1 MPIPVRRLF
10 ASTVV
15 VSIMLALAAGA
26 PAQAASSPASTLKSL
41 AKKTN
46 ALPSS
51 VVTKKQK
58 AKLRTAASHAS
69 KVAKKKPC
77 SAVSDLSRFRRVLRS
92 VKIKRGSRFA
102 KASAKLAA
110 LGPQSLTA
118 SQKLLADK
126 RTKRCGGGVT
136 PSTSNQAQTSVLKS
150 DENGLTV
157 RVSLPELHFV
167 PETGGGRT
175 WSKLVVDNTDSPGS
189 PGSPGIPT
197 ISNTLGVPDGAAL
210 KVTATNSTSQTVDG
224 VDVFPAQ
231 PEPVDGIS
239 PAPNFQSGP
248 FAQPPFKID
257 AAAYAHKGLL
267 PASPA
272 DGGVLGQARDIT
284 VGNLQVPSAQYDP
297 AGKKLKVLKTVDVNV
312 EFQGG
317 GHTFSEELAS
327 PYEQAQRRLAASLL
341 NSSVVSSKFKYT
353 LRRCG
358 EEMLVITNPST
369 RPAADS
375 FATAR
380 DAAGLRTVVVE
391 TGAGLGQI
399 GTTPA
404 AIQTFIRAEL
414 TRAKCIHPTYVTIM
428 GDDDLVPTFPGI
440 DGIPSDLEYSL
451 KNGTDE
457 LPDVAVGRMIGDNQ
471 AKVQTIVNKTIGYE
485 TNPPGSPAAFPPQL
499 RHATIAAQFQDVDGA
514 GQVNDGQENRTF
526 TQFAETVRNGLVARG
541 LTVDR
546 IYKDNPTTTPLK
558 FNDGTNLPASL
569 KKPTFAWNGTGADVT
584 TAWNA
589 GRFLVIHRDHGWSDG
604 WGDPGYGTGD
614 VQGLTN
620 GTNLPVLMSIN
631 CASAQYDTDETSFVG
646 ESLVNP
652 NGGAV
657 GAFGDTRNSPSW
669 HNSQIGLGFV
679 DGLLPSVLPAEG
691 PASKQRMGDAL
702 INGKLRLAGL
712 APPGADH
719 STRQELY
726 LWHYFGDPSMQMW
739 GGDPPLLVSAAQ
751 VHAIYKPGP
760 ISIVD
765 PPPPY
770 HVEVTLPAELNGQPI
785 SLLNKGE
792 VVGKGIAGDGKV
804 TIEAEFGD
812 GSVKPGDLKVA
823 AEGDG
828 AVPVQAPVQGVPEDT
843 SMSQTCPTGRRAGN
857 STVTVSGNLSPA
869 FEGAAITVTW
879 TRPDGTTFTRNTTT
893 DAKGGWSNAI
903 VPDNEDG
910 NAQGHG
916 AGTWK
921 AHATFAGDSAH
932 NGSSTSDCT
941 IDVFDNS

>member
-1 MPIPVRRLF
+1 MPTSIRRLF
-10 ASTVV
+10 ALTLVAGL
-15 VSIMLALAAGA
+15 MLALAVGPA
-26 PAQAASSPASTLKSL
+26 AQAASTKATLKTL
-41 AKKTN
+41 VKQTN

-51 VVTKKQK
+51 VVSKKQK
-58 AKLRTAASHAS
+58 AKLRKSASHAT
-69 KVAKKKPC
+69 KVAAKKPC
-77 SAVSDLSRFRRVLRS
+77 SAVSDLSRYRRVLRS
-92 VKIKRGSRFA
+92 IKVKRGKRFA

-110 LGPQSLTA
+110 LGPASVSA

-126 RTKRCGGGVT
+126 RTKRCGGGVKPT
-136 PSTSNQAQTSVLKS
+136 TRSSAETSVLKS
-150 DENGLTV
+150 DENGMTV
-157 RVSLPELHFV
+157 RVQLPALKFV
-167 PETGGGRT
+167 PETGGGKAWT
-175 WSKLVVDNTDSPGS
+175 KLVLPNTEAGGKPGA
-189 PGSPGIPT
+189 PGIPGVSDT
-197 ISNTLGVPDGAAL
+197 FGVPDGATA
-210 KVTATNSTSQTVDG
+210 KVIATNSTSQTLDG
-224 VDVFPAQ
+224 VDVFPTQ
-231 PEPVDGIS
+231 PEPVDGVT
-239 PAPNFQSGP
+239 
-248 FAQPPFKID
+248 QPPSFFSPPFTQPSFTID
-257 AAAYAHKGLL
+257 SASYGKKGLV
-267 PASPA
+267 PAAPA
-272 DGGVLGQARDIT
+272 DGGVIGTARDVAI
-284 VGNLQVPSAQYDP
+284 GNLQIPSAQYDP
-297 AGKKLKVLKTVDVNV
+297 VGKKLKVLNTVDVQVNF
-312 EFQGG
+312 EGG
-317 GHTFSEELAS
+317 SHKFSEELAS
-327 PYEQAQRRLAASLL
+327 PYEQSQRRVVASLL
-341 NSSVVSSKFKYT
+341 NASIINKLFRYPP
-353 LRRCG
+353 RRCG
-358 EEMLVITNPST
+358 EEMLIVTNAST
-369 RPAADS
+369 RPAADAL
-375 FATAR
+375 ATAR
-380 DAAGLRTVVVE
+380 SAAGIRSRVVE
-391 TGAGLGQI
+391 TGAGAGQI
-399 GTTPA
+399 GTTAP

-414 TRAKCIHPTYVTIM
+414 TRLLCVHPSYVTIM

-440 DGIPSDLEYSL
+440 DGIPSDLQYSMR
-451 KNGTDE
+451 NDADE
-457 LPDVAVGRMIGDNQ
+457 LPDVAVGRMIGNDQ
-471 AKVQTIVNKTIGYE
+471 AAVQTIVNKTIGYE

-499 RHATIAAQFQDVDGA
+499 SHATIAAQFQDTDGA

-546 IYKDNPTTTPLK
+546 IYKDSPTTTPLK

-569 KKPTFAWNGTGADVT
+569 KKPTFAWNGTGADVS

-614 VQGLTN
+614 VQGLHN

-691 PASKQRMGDAL
+691 PASKQRVGDAL

-712 APPGADH
+712 APPATDG
-719 STRQELY
+719 STRDELY

-739 GGDPPLLVSAAQ
+739 GGDPPLTVSAAS
-751 VHAIYKPGP
+751 VHATYKPGP

-804 TIEAEFGD
+804 SIEAEFGD

-828 AVPVQAPVQGVPEDT
+828 IVPVDAPVEGVPADT
-843 SMSQTCPTGRRAGN
+843 SMTQSCPTGRRASN
-857 STVTVSGNLSPA
+857 SQVTVTGNLSPA
-869 FEGAAITVTW
+869 FAGASIVVRW
-879 TRPDGTTFTRNTTT
+879 TRPNGTNFDRTVTT
-893 DAKGGWSNAI
+893 DDKGNWSSTI
-903 VPDNEDG
+903 VPQDESPGDQN
-910 NAQGHG
+910 HG
-916 AGTWK
+916 AGFWK
-921 AHATFAGDSAH
+921 AHATYAGDSGH
-932 NGSSTSDCT
+932 NGSSTSDCS